1 MLSAAWLAVVKKFA
15 GKKHLKFH
23 SSPITSV
30 RVKALKLE
38 LCKKKSR
45 YVGSKVPSYSFY
57 VHTRFLP
64 PSVI

>member
-45 YVGSKVPSYSFY
+45 YVGSKVP
-57 VHTRFLP
+57 R
-64 PSVI
+64 